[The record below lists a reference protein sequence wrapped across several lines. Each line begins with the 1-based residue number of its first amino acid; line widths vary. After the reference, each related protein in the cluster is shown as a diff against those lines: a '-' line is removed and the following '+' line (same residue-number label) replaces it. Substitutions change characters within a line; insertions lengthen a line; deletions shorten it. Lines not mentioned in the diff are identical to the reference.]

1 MIEFYKKMNVFSKN
15 GKNEKISLYYMT
27 NGHNINVIKKEIKE
41 NKKMKNMN
49 EIKHDIERRHYTR
62 HLERQTF
69 KQSVEWIACLA
80 IEDFKNKH
88 H

>member
-1 MIEFYKKMNVFSKN
+1 
-15 GKNEKISLYYMT
+15 
-27 NGHNINVIKKEIKE
+27 
-41 NKKMKNMN
+41 MKSMN